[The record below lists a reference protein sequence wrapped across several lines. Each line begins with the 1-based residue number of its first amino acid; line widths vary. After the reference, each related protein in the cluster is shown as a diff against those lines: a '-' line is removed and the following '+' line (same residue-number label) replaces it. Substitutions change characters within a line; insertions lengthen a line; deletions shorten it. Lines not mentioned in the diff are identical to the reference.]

1 MPNHDQ
7 QGHIDASK
15 PTTQPALESSPAK
28 SKKPSRSKGAKTGAA
43 GIVFCPEIRLDGPDP
58 AGDHLLIDFESF
70 RHKISAMHSIA
81 TKASRSLAK

>member
-43 GIVFCPEIRLDGPDP
+43 GIVFGPEI
-58 AGDHLLIDFESF
+58 DHLGP
-70 RHKISAMHSIA
+70 A
-81 TKASRSLAK
+81 